1 VPIAP
6 CAFFPPVHMH
16 TPTRKDQ
23 QGQAVVEMAIILPVL
38 MILLLSIW
46 QFGVVYDKWQNLNGA
61 AREGARAAI
70 VAPQGQELSQA
81 RAAANASVAGQLTLS
96 SFSLTSTTVAGTP
109 YYTATACSTYSVNIL
124 GIVVKSGNLCRD
136 ATMRVE

>member
-1 VPIAP
+1 
-6 CAFFPPVHMH
+6 MRTH
-16 TPTRKDQ
+16 THRTNQ

-38 MILLLSIW
+38 LILLLSIW

-70 VAPQGQELSQA
+70 VAPQGQELAQA
-81 RAAANASVAGQLTLS
+81 RTAATASVAGQLTLS
-96 SFSLTSTTVAGTP
+96 DFRLNATTVDGTA
-109 YYTATACSTYSVNIL
+109 YYTATACSPYAVNIL